1 MPKITAACYIFS
13 LLFYGL
19 GYFKMSALNVGQ
31 LDAYTYTEYVFQAT
45 LFFVLTN
52 FLIIVGTGIYY
63 IKITNH
69 DIKVRVKAY
78 ERSSHRRR
86 VNVPKVKTQ
95 FSRPMYGIELD
106 RRMSS

>member
-1 MPKITAACYIFS
+1 MPKITAACYLFS

-19 GYFKMSALNVGQ
+19 GSFKMSVLHVGQ
-31 LDAYTYTEYVFQAT
+31 LNAYTYTEYVFQAT

-63 IKITNH
+63 VKITNH
-69 DIKVRVKAY
+69 DIKVRAKTY
-78 ERSSHRRR
+78 ERSNHRKR
-86 VNVPKVKTQ
+86 VSVPKVKTQ
-95 FSRPMYGIELD
+95 FSKPMYGIELD

>member
-31 LDAYTYTEYVFQAT
+31 LDAYTYTEYAFQAT

-63 IKITNH
+63 VKITNH
-69 DIKVRVKAY
+69 NLKVRAKAY
-78 ERSSHRRR
+78 AKSNYRRG
-86 VNVPKVKTQ
+86 VSVPRVKTQ
-95 FSRPMYGIELD
+95 FSRQMYGIELD